1 MSDAA
6 EFWTPGRIDRLEQ
19 ALRQEQGNA
28 QVAAFLARLSQAGS
42 LHEKRALIRNDLLP
56 VMKHEHFFQ
65 IWEGREIATRLAL
78 RDIIQE
84 FLHREGVTEN
94 LPTDEPDTP
103 EEAAERER
111 LARLFGRGM
120 PVSEIVIDDRGPR

>member
-6 EFWTPGRIDRLEQ
+6 EFWTAERIDRLEQ

-28 QVAAFLARLSQAGS
+28 RVAAFLTRLSQAGS
-42 LHEKRALIRNDLLP
+42 LDKKRALICTDLLP
-56 VMKHEHFFQ
+56 VMKHEQFFQ
-65 IWEGREIATRLAL
+65 IWESREIATRLAL

-84 FLHREGVTEN
+84 FLHREGITEN
-94 LPTDEPDTP
+94 IPTNEPDTP

-111 LARLFGRGM
+111 LARLFGQGK